1 MLYTN
6 ILLII
11 FILFFNSHQIMK
23 NFTFCYLFFFISVLS
38 FAQNNH
44 AHISIEKKESKKKVE
59 VFAVNSSSTDYELF
73 LKINATGF
81 RKIANNTFT
90 KVIPANS
97 KVQMVTLL
105 KISEVNN
112 ISFGMIVSEIKQEKQ
127 ANAITFTFAEDKKNK
142 PVILFVKDYCDL
154 CENTIK
160 LFSDNNIIHT
170 IYNIDEDL
178 EYYQKVQQELLNR
191 KNDKT
196 SLVPIIEIEDS
207 IYNRLT
213 DRNKL
218 IQALKNHY

>member
-1 MLYTN
+1 
-6 ILLII
+6 
-11 FILFFNSHQIMK
+11 MK

-44 AHISIEKKESKKKVE
+44 THISIEKKESKKKVE

-112 ISFGMIVSEIKQEKQ
+112 ISFGMIVSEIEQEKQ